1 MKNTNNQSLLVYSVI
16 MFFLTTTI
24 LMLVILKDN
33 RPMYVE
39 EAYVL
44 SILVFAGYGSSFLSF
59 MTWKH
64 SKSL

>member
-1 MKNTNNQSLLVYSVI
+1 
-16 MFFLTTTI
+16 MFFLTTAI
-24 LMLVILKDN
+24 LMLIILKDN
-33 RPMYVE
+33 RAMYVE

-59 MTWKH
+59 ITWKH

>member
-1 MKNTNNQSLLVYSVI
+1 MKNTNQSLLVYSVI

-24 LMLVILKDN
+24 LMLIILKDN
-33 RPMYVE
+33 RAMYVE

-44 SILVFAGYGSSFLSF
+44 SILVFAGYGSSFLSY
-59 MTWKH
+59 MTWKD